1 MERAEPESPLTHL
14 HRARNSLC
22 KQIEKNRL
30 EGKALTEARNH
41 LDLAIATVANTHVV
55 PVVRNP
61 PVSLTVPAPFPVGD
75 LDVSD
80 ALDLLNASAALDA
93 LDAFDDFDDFD
104 PAPAAA
110 NPPAATFDNPDSST
124 LAAAAAAAVLPTA
137 PSVTSAVPVAV
148 SPSADTLTTLAFL
161 ALVALHS
168 TLAANSSA
176 AALVPHTAAM
186 DAESPTEKL
195 DAPPPFLPIVATMA
209 TKTSSAVRTANATTD
224 SHAAAAIDNSE
235 AMAPPAKRQRIGDL
249 QDSNGKRV
257 GRAHISEACDP
268 FLFLKPQM
276 VPVLLHRTRGCRF
289 VLDDADLPEFLQIMP
304 TTHMFMSLI
313 IDVDT
318 AESGVATRL
327 ELVQRVGVEDT
338 IISEKMTDR
347 LRLRRGYSA
356 VVPGPLLLYY
366 LAMMG
371 YVPIVKLSGTAM
383 AKMDNTAA
391 DFDLN
396 GANAVEMLRNNEC
409 NSRIFLGIWV
419 DEFEVL
425 LKCLPDLMKGRDEV
439 LVQQLKEITDSHFNQ
454 P

>member
-1 MERAEPESPLTHL
+1 
-14 HRARNSLC
+14 
-22 KQIEKNRL
+22 
-30 EGKALTEARNH
+30 
-41 LDLAIATVANTHVV
+41 
-55 PVVRNP
+55 
-61 PVSLTVPAPFPVGD
+61 
-75 LDVSD
+75 
-80 ALDLLNASAALDA
+80 LLNASAALDA

-327 ELVQRVGVEDT
+327 
-338 IISEKMTDR
+338 
-347 LRLRRGYSA
+347 
-356 VVPGPLLLYY
+356 
-366 LAMMG
+366 
-371 YVPIVKLSGTAM
+371 
-383 AKMDNTAA
+383 
-391 DFDLN
+391 
-396 GANAVEMLRNNEC
+396 
-409 NSRIFLGIWV
+409 
-419 DEFEVL
+419 
-425 LKCLPDLMKGRDEV
+425 
-439 LVQQLKEITDSHFNQ
+439 
-454 P
+454 